1 VRVKISRFILK
12 RTTILSGEIYLT
24 SVKGVKFCESAVD
37 VNRWISENPDKK
49 VIDVKFSSAYDS
61 RYEEI
66 RYSCLILYKDK

>member
-1 VRVKISRFILK
+1 M
-12 RTTILSGEIYLT
+12 T

-37 VNRWISENPDKK
+37 VNRWISENTDKK

-66 RYSCLILYKDK
+66 RYSCLILYKNK